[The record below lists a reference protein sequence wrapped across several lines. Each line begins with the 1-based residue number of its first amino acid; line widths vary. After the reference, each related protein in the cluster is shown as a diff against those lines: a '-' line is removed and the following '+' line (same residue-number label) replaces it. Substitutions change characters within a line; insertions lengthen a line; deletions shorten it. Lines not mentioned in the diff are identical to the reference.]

1 MVVQIMNTMQAAER
15 RQKKTELKR
24 EAILRSAAAA
34 FRRKGYHGTSM
45 EDISEALLMTKG
57 SLYYY
62 FKDKEEILF
71 ACHDFSLD
79 RVLEKMREVF
89 AAQKGEAAATRLA
102 ALIQGFVDV
111 MIDDLQGS
119 ALALDFTALKEE
131 LLAKIIAKRD
141 QFERGMRQVI
151 QEGLKNGEFRKV
163 EPKLASLA
171 ILGAINW
178 IGKWYRPDGSF
189 KAADIGRMYSEL
201 FVEGLRAHRGSDRA
215 K

>member
-1 MVVQIMNTMQAAER
+1 MQASER

-34 FRRKGYHGTSM
+34 FRTKGYHGTSM
-45 EDISEALLMTKG
+45 EDISEQLLMTKG

-79 RVLEKMREVF
+79 RVLERTREVLNE
-89 AAQKGEAAATRLA
+89 QKGAPAAEKLS
-102 ALIQGFVDV
+102 ALIDALVHV

-119 ALALDFTALKEE
+119 ALALDFEALRDEP
-131 LLAKIIAKRD
+131 LAWIVGKRD
-141 QFERGMRQVI
+141 QFERAMRAVI
-151 QEGLKNGEFRKV
+151 STGVKSGEFRDVDAKI
-163 EPKLASLA
+163 ASFA

-178 IGKWYRPDGSF
+178 ISKWYRADGAF
-189 KAADIGRMYSEL
+189 KAADIGRMYSDL
-201 FVEGLRAHRGSDRA
+201 FVKGLSKG
-215 K
+215 

>member
-1 MVVQIMNTMQAAER
+1 MQAAER

-45 EDISEALLMTKG
+45 EDISEQLLMTKG

-62 FKDKEEILF
+62 FSDKEAILF

-79 RVLEKMREVF
+79 RVLEKMREVIE
-89 AAQKGEAAATRLA
+89 AQKAANSADKLG
-102 ALIQGFVDV
+102 ALIQGLVDV

-119 ALALDFTALKEE
+119 ALALDFTALRDE
-131 LLAKIIAKRD
+131 LLEKIIIKRD
-141 QFERGMRQVI
+141 QFERGMRVVI
-151 QEGLKNGEFRKV
+151 TEGVKNGEFRNV
-163 EPKLASLA
+163 DPKLATFA

-178 IGKWYRPDGSF
+178 ISKWYRPDGSF
-189 KAADIGRMYSEL
+189 KAADIGRMYSDL
-201 FVEGLRAHRGSDRA
+201 FVKGLSQGELPDTGQGA
-215 K
+215 

>member
-1 MVVQIMNTMQAAER
+1 MLAAER

-34 FRRKGYHGTSM
+34 FRRKGFHASSM

-79 RVLEKMREVF
+79 RVLERTREVL
-89 AAQKGEAAATRLA
+89 AEQKGAKATEKLT
-102 ALIQGFVDV
+102 ALVDALVHV

-119 ALALDFTALKEE
+119 ALALDFSVLQGEP
-131 LLAKIIAKRD
+131 LAHIVAKRD
-141 QFERGMRQVI
+141 QFERAMRGVI
-151 QEGLKNGEFRKV
+151 AAGIKSGEFRNVDAKM
-163 EPKLASLA
+163 ASFA

-178 IGKWYRPDGSF
+178 ISKWYKQGGPLTAAEIGKSYSDVFINGLS
-189 KAADIGRMYSEL
+189 KA
-201 FVEGLRAHRGSDRA
+201 
-215 K
+215 

>member
-1 MVVQIMNTMQAAER
+1 MQASER

-34 FRRKGYHGTSM
+34 FRSKGYHGTSM
-45 EDISEALLMTKG
+45 EDISEQLLMTKG

-79 RVLEKMREVF
+79 RVLERTREVLEE
-89 AAQKGEAAATRLA
+89 QKGAPAAEKLS
-102 ALIQGFVDV
+102 ALIDALVHV

-119 ALALDFTALKEE
+119 ALALDFQALRDEP
-131 LLAKIIAKRD
+131 LAWIVGKRD
-141 QFERGMRQVI
+141 QFERAMRAVI
-151 QEGLKNGEFRKV
+151 STGVKSGEFRNV
-163 EPKLASLA
+163 DAKLASFA

-178 IGKWYRPDGSF
+178 ISKWYRADGAFS
-189 KAADIGRMYSEL
+189 AADIGRMYSDL
-201 FVEGLRAHRGSDRA
+201 FVKGLSKG
-215 K
+215 